1 MQKPY
6 SLHSLRKRILAL
18 FILISFLF
26 SALAVRLFVI
36 QIINGGSLQNKATS
50 QWTRDISI
58 VAPRGD
64 IVDTNGNALSVSY
77 TTYSIYVRA
86 REVKNPTEVATFIS
100 NVLGK
105 NFSDIYAKVTNKTAS
120 EILLSLQ
127 VEADIAEKIF
137 NKGYDGIY
145 IAENN
150 ARYYPYGDTLSQVIG
165 FTSIDGV
172 GQAGVEAMFNKELT
186 GKNGY
191 SFTQSDVQGKEIGGS
206 LRYYVG
212 GTKGSEVKLTI
223 DVNIQMILEKALLQV
238 MEEQK
243 AKAVS
248 GIVMNPNTGEII
260 ALSSKPSFD
269 LNEVP
274 REDLTKLFEMSKIK
288 PVLDTY
294 EPGSTFKILTLAGA
308 LEEGVTN
315 QNDRFYC
322 SGSYVVDGQ
331 KIKCWKSTGHGSQ
344 TLKEGFANSCNC
356 VFMQL
361 ALRLGVDKFYNYLEK
376 FGIGQKTG
384 IAVSGESS
392 GIMLKKDKV
401 TNVDLARIGFGHAV
415 AVTPIQLLTTI
426 SAIINGG
433 TLFTPYM
440 VESVE
445 NRNDLNFYSKRKESI
460 VSKNTSSI
468 ICEFMRYAVNK
479 TGDYTFVEGYNLG
492 GKTGTANKYSENGQI
507 AQGKYIS
514 SFIGTYP
521 ANNPEYI
528 TMIMV
533 DEPSAGA
540 YYGGVVA
547 SPYGKIFYS
556 ELFNY
561 LGEKKQDPNIK
572 VEYVTMPNLVGLS
585 SVEAVEQ
592 LIKLGLE
599 YEIDGFGTIVKEQI
613 PPEGTT
619 LQKGDCVILVL

>member
-1 MQKPY
+1 M
-6 SLHSLRKRILAL
+6 
-18 FILISFLF
+18 FI
-26 SALAVRLFVI
+26 I
-36 QIINGGSLQNKATS
+36 QIINGSSLQSKATS

-58 VAPRGD
+58 IAPRGD
-64 IVDTNGNALSVSY
+64 IVDTNGNVLSVSY
-77 TTYSIYVRA
+77 TTYSVYVRA
-86 REVKNPTEVATFIS
+86 REVKNPTEVATFLS
-100 NVLGK
+100 NVLDK
-105 NFSDIYAKVTNKTAS
+105 KFSDVFAKVTNKSAS
-120 EILLSLQ
+120 ENLISLQ
-127 VEADIAEKIF
+127 VKAEIAEKIF
-137 NKGYDGIY
+137 DKGYDGVY
-145 IAENN
+145 LAENN

-186 GKNGY
+186 GENGY

-206 LRYYVG
+206 LRYYVS
-212 GTKGSEVKLTI
+212 GTKGNEVKLTVDI
-223 DVNIQMILEKALLQV
+223 NVQIRLEKVLLQI

-243 AKAVS
+243 AKGVT
-248 GIVMNPNTGEII
+248 GIVINPNSGEII

-269 LNEVP
+269 LNDVP
-274 REDLTKLFEMSKIK
+274 REDLANLFEMAKIK

-294 EPGSTFKILTLAGA
+294 EPGSTFKILTLAAA

-315 QNDRFYC
+315 EHEGFYC

-361 ALRLGVDKFYNYLEK
+361 ALRLGVDRFYSYLEK

-384 IAVSGESS
+384 IAISGESS
-392 GIMLKKDKV
+392 GIMLNKERV

-426 SAIINGG
+426 SGILNGG
-433 TLFTPYM
+433 TLYTPYLVDKIENKNELNYAM
-440 VESVE
+440 V
-445 NRNDLNFYSKRKESI
+445 RRESI
-460 VSKNTSSI
+460 VSQCTSDT

-479 TGDYTFVEGYNLG
+479 TGDYTFVEGYNVG
-492 GKTGTANKYSENGQI
+492 GKTGTAQKYAETGQI

-521 ANNPEYI
+521 AENPKYI

-547 SPYGKIFYS
+547 APYGKIFYS

-561 LGEKKQDPNIK
+561 LGEQKQDPNVK

-585 SVEAVEQ
+585 VVEAVSE
-592 LIKLGLE
+592 LIKLGLD
-599 YEIDGFGTIVKEQI
+599 YEIDGFGTIVKKQL

-619 LQKGDCVILVL
+619 MQKGDSVVLVL

>member
-1 MQKPY
+1 M
-6 SLHSLRKRILAL
+6 
-18 FILISFLF
+18 
-26 SALAVRLFVI
+26 FVI
-36 QIINGGSLQNKATS
+36 QIINGKSLQNKATS

-64 IVDTNGNALSVSY
+64 IVDKNGNVLSVSY
-77 TTYSIYVRA
+77 TTYSVFVRA
-86 REVKNPTEVATFIS
+86 REVKNPTEVATFLS

-105 NFSDIYAKVTNKTAS
+105 KFKDIYQKVTNKSAS
-120 EILLSLQ
+120 EILISLQ
-127 VEADIAEKIF
+127 EEAEIAEKIF
-137 NKGYDGIY
+137 DKGYDGVY
-145 IAENN
+145 LAENN

-172 GQAGVEAMFNKELT
+172 GQSGVEAMFNKQLT
-186 GKNGY
+186 GENGY

-206 LRYYVG
+206 LRYYVS
-212 GTKGSEVKLTI
+212 GTKGSEVKLTV
-223 DVNIQMILEKALLQV
+223 DVNIQIKLEQVLLQI

-243 AKAVS
+243 AKVVT
-248 GIVMNPNTGEII
+248 GIVMNPNTGEIV

-274 REDLTKLFEMSKIK
+274 RDDLTKLFEMAKIK

-294 EPGSTFKILTLAGA
+294 EPGSTFKILTLAA
-308 LEEGVTN
+308 AIEEGVTN
-315 QNDRFYC
+315 EHDRFYC

-361 ALRLGVDKFYNYLEK
+361 ALRLGVEKFYSYLQK
-376 FGIGQKTG
+376 FGVGQKTG
-384 IAVSGESS
+384 VAIAGESS
-392 GIMLKKDKV
+392 GIMLAKERV

-415 AVTPIQLLTTI
+415 AVTPIQLLSII
-426 SAIINGG
+426 SAMVNGG
-433 TLFTPYM
+433 TLQTPYM
-440 VESVE
+440 IESVE
-445 NRNDLNFYSKRKESI
+445 SSDLKYASTRKEKI
-460 VSKNTSSI
+460 VSPQTSET
-468 ICEFMRYAVNK
+468 ICEFMRYTVNK
-479 TGDYTFVEGYNLG
+479 TGDYTFVEGYNIG
-492 GKTGTANKYSENGQI
+492 GKTGTAQKYGENGQI

-521 ANNPEYI
+521 ADKPEYI
-528 TMIMV
+528 TMILV
-533 DEPSAGA
+533 DEPGAGA

-547 SPYGKIFYS
+547 APYGKIFYS
-556 ELFNY
+556 ELLKY
-561 LGEKKQDPNIK
+561 LGETKQDPSVI
-572 VEYVTMPNLVGLS
+572 VEQVTMPNLVGLS
-585 SVEAVEQ
+585 LAEGVEI

-599 YEIDGFGTIVKEQI
+599 YEIDGFGTIVKAQL

>member
-26 SALAVRLFVI
+26 CALAVRMFVI
-36 QIINGGSLQNKATS
+36 QIINGKSLQSKATS

-58 VAPRGD
+58 IAPRGD
-64 IVDTNGNALSVSY
+64 IVDKNGNVLSVSY

-86 REVKNPTEVATFIS
+86 REVKNPTEVATFLS
-100 NVLGK
+100 NTLDK
-105 NFSDIYAKVTNKTAS
+105 KFSDIYTKVTNKNAS
-120 EILLSLQ
+120 ETLISLQ
-127 VEADIAEKIF
+127 VEADKAEQIF
-137 NKGYDGIY
+137 DKGYDGVY
-145 IAENN
+145 LAENN

-165 FTSIDGV
+165 FTSVDGV
-172 GQAGVEAMFNKELT
+172 GQTGVEAMFNKQLT
-186 GKNGY
+186 GENGY

-206 LRYYVG
+206 LRYYVS
-212 GTKGSEVKLTI
+212 GTKGSDVKLTV
-223 DVNIQMILEKALLQV
+223 DVNVQIRLEKVLLQI

-243 AKAVS
+243 AKSVT

-269 LNEVP
+269 LNDVP
-274 REDLTKLFEMSKIK
+274 RDDLTTLFENAKIK

-294 EPGSTFKILTLAGA
+294 EPGSTFKILTLAAA

-315 QNDRFYC
+315 EHEHFYC

-361 ALRLGVDKFYNYLEK
+361 ALRLGVEKFYSYLEK

-384 IAVSGESS
+384 IAISGESS
-392 GIMLKKDKV
+392 GIILNKEKV
-401 TNVDLARIGFGHAV
+401 TNVDLARIGFGHAI
-415 AVTPIQLLTTI
+415 AVTPIQLLTTVT
-426 SAIINGG
+426 AIVNGG
-433 TLFTPYM
+433 TLYTPYL
-440 VESVE
+440 VEEVE
-445 NRNDLNFYSKRKESI
+445 NNGELKYNSTRKENI
-460 VSKNTSSI
+460 VSQSTSET
-468 ICEFMRYAVNK
+468 ICEFMRFAVNK
-479 TGDYTFVEGYNLG
+479 TGEYTFVEGYNLG
-492 GKTGTANKYSENGQI
+492 GKTGTANKYSETGQI

-528 TMIMV
+528 TMILV
-533 DEPSAGA
+533 DEPGAGA

-556 ELFNY
+556 ELFDY
-561 LGEKKQDPNIK
+561 LGEEKQDPNVKI
-572 VEYVTMPNLVGLS
+572 EYVTMPNLVGHS
-585 SVEAVEQ
+585 VVEAVEV

-599 YEIDGFGTIVKEQI
+599 YEIDGFGTIVKEQL

-619 LQKGDCVILVL
+619 LQKGDSVILIL